1 MICRNKF
8 VTLLTI
14 LFLMILFPVC
24 STYAVQSGNIE
35 YNAAAQLFDYS
46 KLDITPVLE
55 EADYYFDIAMQLEEP
70 QEKDRFINLAMGK
83 YYLASK
89 INPDDERIYVQIAR
103 IYDELKKDSLAKSNF
118 FHATNLVANDPYANF
133 WFGEYYFKRRDFKRA
148 LKHYTIAYNNGY
160 ANNYDLNFRLAT
172 IYEKFADLMN
182 AKKFYEA
189 TYSLKPEDTE
199 LQEKIQSINDMGY
212 DKSEYYHLIRE

>member
-1 MICRNKF
+1 M
-8 VTLLTI
+8 
-14 LFLMILFPVC
+14 
-24 STYAVQSGNIE
+24 S
-35 YNAAAQLFDYS
+35 
-46 KLDITPVLE
+46 
-55 EADYYFDIAMQLEEP
+55 
-70 QEKDRFINLAMGK
+70 
-83 YYLASK
+83 
-89 INPDDERIYVQIAR
+89 
-103 IYDELKKDSLAKSNF
+103 
-118 FHATNLVANDPYANF
+118 